1 MQDSQIIALY
11 DARDERAI
19 AETAAKYGGFC
30 KGIALNILQN
40 LQDAEE
46 CVNDTWLR
54 TWDSIPPARP
64 SVLKTY
70 VGKITRN
77 LAIDRYRTEHRQK
90 RGYGEVTVALDEISE
105 LTDPGYEV
113 ESMYREYEFVQHLNT
128 FLLSLPDRDRNIF
141 VRRYYFTDSVPEI
154 AKRFGT
160 SKNNVLKILSRTR
173 QKLKEYLERSW
184 TE

>member
-11 DARDERAI
+11 RARDEHAI
-19 AETAAKYGGFC
+19 EKTAEKYGDYC
-30 KGIALNILQN
+30 TSIALNILQN
-40 LQDAEE
+40 MQDAEE

-54 TWDSIPPARP
+54 TWESIPPARP

-77 LAIDRYRTEHRQK
+77 LAIDKYRNEHRQK
-90 RGYGEVTVALDEISE
+90 RGYGEVTLALDEISE
-105 LTDPGYEV
+105 LTDAGYEV
-113 ESMYREYEFVQHLNT
+113 ENMYREYEFVQHLNT

-141 VRRYYFTDSVPEI
+141 VRRYFFTDSVPEI

-173 QKLKEYLERSW
+173 QKLKEYLEEEW
-184 TE
+184 LA

>member
-19 AETAAKYGGFC
+19 AETADKYGGFC
-30 KGIALNILQN
+30 KRIALNILQN

-54 TWDSIPPARP
+54 TWESIPPARP

-77 LAIDRYRTEHRQK
+77 LAIDKYRNEHRQK
-90 RGYGEVTVALDEISE
+90 RGYGEVTLTLDEISE
-105 LTDPGYEV
+105 LTDAGYEV
-113 ESMYREYEFVQHLNT
+113 ENMYRE
-128 FLLSLPDRDRNIF
+128 
-141 VRRYYFTDSVPEI
+141 
-154 AKRFGT
+154 
-160 SKNNVLKILSRTR
+160 
-173 QKLKEYLERSW
+173 
-184 TE
+184 